1 MHPFP
6 PPVRR
11 TPPGQVPVRTIL
23 ATIGLVLLTLAG
35 LALLREL
42 ARIIAWVVVA
52 GFFAV
57 VLTPAVDLLEHRARI
72 RRGIGTTLVFLTGL
86 ALLVGLMYAFI
97 RPIVDQV
104 QEFVDD
110 LPGYVEDAQNG
121 QGWIGELVERYNL
134 QDYVEENQDRLR
146 ETVTGLGTPAL
157 GFVRTV
163 FSTLLA
169 FLTIVVLT
177 FLMLLEG
184 PGLTA
189 GITAAIPER
198 HRDRVRAVAADAARA
213 VSGYMLGN
221 LLISVVAGT
230 ASYIFLRIAGVPYA
244 EVLALYVAFT
254 DLIPLVGAT
263 LGAVPTTGVAFLY
276 SVPAGVATAIFF
288 IVYQQFEN
296 HVLQVSVMSRTVAV
310 NPLFVLVSALAGVEL
325 FGLLGALLAIPA
337 AGVIQVIVRDL
348 WDHRSGGPKQQP
360 TIGADEVPA
369 DVSDDGAHE
378 AAREV

>member
-1 MHPFP
+1 MDGTQQRAAPSP
-6 PPVRR
+6 
-11 TPPGQVPVRTIL
+11 VPVRTIV
-23 ATIGLVLLTLAG
+23 ATIALVLVTLAG
-35 LALLREL
+35 LLLLREL
-42 ARIIAWVVVA
+42 ARIVAWVVVA
-52 GFFAV
+52 AFFAV
-57 VLTPAVDLLEHRARI
+57 VLTPAVDLLEHKGKV
-72 RRGIGTTLVFLTGL
+72 RRGIATTLVFLTGL
-86 ALLVGLMYAFI
+86 ALLVAMLYAFI
-97 RPIVDQV
+97 RPLVDQV
-104 QEFVDD
+104 QQFVDD
-110 LPGYVEDAQNG
+110 LPSYVDDAQQG
-121 QGWIGELVERYNL
+121 RGWIGELVDRYDL
-134 QDYVEENQDRLR
+134 QDYVQENQDRIE

-184 PGLTA
+184 PSLTA
-189 GITAAIPER
+189 GITSVIPER

-221 LLISVVAGT
+221 LLISVVAGS
-230 ASYIFLRIAGVPYA
+230 ASYVFLRVAGVPYA

-263 LGAVPTTGVAFLY
+263 LGAVPTTGVAFLH
-276 SVPAGVATAIFF
+276 SVPAGIATAVFF

-337 AGVIQVIVRDL
+337 AGVVQVVVRDL
-348 WDHRSGGPKQQP
+348 WDHRQGGPKQEP
-360 TIGADEVPA
+360 TVGADEVPA
-369 DVSDDGAHE
+369 GQATDGSAT
-378 AAREV
+378 EV

>member
-1 MHPFP
+1 MHAFP
-6 PPVRR
+6 RR
-11 TPPGQVPVRTIL
+11 PAPRPVPVRTIL
-23 ATIGLVLLTLAG
+23 ATIALVLVTFAG
-35 LALLREL
+35 LLLLREL
-42 ARIIAWVVVA
+42 ARVIAWLVVA
-52 GFFAV
+52 TFFAV
-57 VLTPAVDLLEHRARI
+57 VLTPAVDWLENRARV
-72 RRGIGTTLVFLTGL
+72 RRGVATTLVFLTGL
-86 ALLVGLMYAFI
+86 ALLVGMLYAFI
-97 RPIVDQV
+97 RPIVEQV
-104 QEFVDD
+104 QSFIDEF
-110 LPGYVEDAQNG
+110 PTYVEDAQAG
-121 QGWIGELVERYNL
+121 RGWIGRLVERYDL
-134 QDYVEENQDRLR
+134 QTYVEENQDRLR

-163 FSTLLA
+163 FSTLFA

-189 GITAAIPER
+189 GITSAIPAR
-198 HRDRVRAVAADAARA
+198 HRERVRAVAADAARA

-230 ASYIFLRIAGVPYA
+230 ATYVFLRLAGVPYA

-263 LGAVPTTGVAFLY
+263 LGAVPTTGVAFLH
-276 SVPAGVATAIFF
+276 SIPAGIATAVFF

-337 AGVIQVIVRDL
+337 AGVIQVVVRDL
-348 WDHRSGGPKQQP
+348 WDHRRGGPKDQP
-360 TIGADEVPA
+360 TVGADEVPIDAAAYRA
-369 DVSDDGAHE
+369 DG